1 MPTEA
6 PLLQV
11 LIVEDDLGDLAL
23 IENAFSDHSIPS
35 TLHHVADGA
44 EALAFL
50 RHEGPYRDTPRPD
63 LILLDLNMPR
73 LDGRQALAQ
82 IKTDDALKAIP
93 TVVFTTSAAAG
104 DITFSYHIRANAYV
118 TKPADLDDYDRA
130 VIKIRNFYG
139 HTAVLPRRSSD
150 AAST

>member
-1 MPTEA
+1 
-6 PLLQV
+6 
-11 LIVEDDLGDLAL
+11 
-23 IENAFSDHSIPS
+23 
-35 TLHHVADGA
+35 
-44 EALAFL
+44 
-50 RHEGPYRDTPRPD
+50 
-63 LILLDLNMPR
+63 MPR
-73 LDGRQALAQ
+73 VDGRQVLAR

-104 DITFSYHIRANAYV
+104 DITFSYSTRANAYV

-150 AAST
+150 EVST